1 MKIDNPAFNYDQEG
15 HNYSHYRRTDERVAA
30 YVHKAL
36 GDSKTVL
43 NVGAGGGSYEPA
55 DRYVISVEPSSTMRA
70 QRAANNKLPAIIG
83 KADTLPFDDNAFD
96 ASMAIATI
104 HHWPEIDKG
113 LKEMRR
119 VTKGP
124 VVVMTFDP
132 DALDEF
138 WNVDYF
144 PEVIDA
150 EKQRYPKISHVVEYL
165 GGNCEVVKVPVPL
178 DCVDGFQEAFYGR
191 PEAFLQKEVR
201 QAQSAWSFVSEE
213 VEARCVQALADDLAS
228 GEWDRKYGHFRTMTE
243 WLGTIRI
250 IIAR

>member
-1 MKIDNPAFNYDQEG
+1 MEINVPAFNYEQKEI
-15 HNYSHYRRTDERVAA
+15 NYSHYRRTDPRIAA
-30 YVHKAL
+30 YVHNAL

-43 NVGAGGGSYEPA
+43 NVGAGGGSYEPEE
-55 DRYVISVEPSSTMRA
+55 RYVISVEPSATQRA
-70 QRAANNKLPAIIG
+70 QREDNGKKPAVIG
-83 KADTLPFDDNAFD
+83 CADALPFDDNAFD

-104 HHWPEIDKG
+104 HHWPHIESG

-132 DALDEF
+132 DSLDEF
-138 WNVDYF
+138 WNAQYF
-144 PEVIDA
+144 PEVIAA
-150 EKQRYPKISHVVEYL
+150 EKRRYPKIADVVAWL

-191 PEAFLQKEVR
+191 PEAFLEKGVR
-201 QAQSAWSFVSEE
+201 KAQSAWGFVSDE

-228 GEWDRKYGHFRTMTE
+228 GEWDKKYGHFRTMPE
-243 WLGTIRI
+243 WVGTIRLMI
-250 IIAR
+250 GR

>member
-1 MKIDNPAFNYDQEG
+1 MEKNNTAFNYEQKEIS
-15 HNYSHYRRTDERVAA
+15 YSHYRRTDARVAA

-43 NVGAGGGSYEPA
+43 NVGAGGGSYEPE
-55 DRYVISVEPSSTMRA
+55 DRYVISVEPSATQRA
-70 QRAANNKLPAIIG
+70 QREANGKIPAVIG
-83 KADTLPFDDNAFD
+83 LADSLPFDDDAFD

-138 WNVDYF
+138 WNAQYF
-144 PEVIDA
+144 PEVIAA
-150 EKQRYPKISHVVEYL
+150 EKRRYPKIADVVEWL
-165 GGNCEVVKVPVPL
+165 GGNCEIVKVPVPL

-191 PEAFLQKEVR
+191 PEAFLEKGVR
-201 QAQSAWSFVSEE
+201 KAQSAWGFVSNE

-228 GEWDRKYGHFRTMTE
+228 GEWDKKYGHYRTMPE
-243 WLGTIRI
+243 WVGTIRLVVG
-250 IIAR
+250 R